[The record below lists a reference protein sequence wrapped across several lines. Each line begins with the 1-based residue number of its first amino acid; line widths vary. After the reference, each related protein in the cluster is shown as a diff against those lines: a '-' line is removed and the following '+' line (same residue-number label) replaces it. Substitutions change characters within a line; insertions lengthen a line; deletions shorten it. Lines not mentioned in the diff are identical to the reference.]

1 MNAAPYGNAW
11 ASQYDVKGV
20 AAFQSIKTLPYNI
33 AATKPYPATNRKH
46 ERKMSRFN
54 NTKDKHIS
62 RWLMYT
68 LLVAV
73 TVAVIVFFLPRNSG
87 PQFRYDIGKPW
98 MYSPLIAK
106 FDFPIYKTDAAI
118 KAEQDSM
125 ANTFEPYF
133 NYKAETGKLQ
143 IKRFAEKYKNGIPGL
158 PNEYVAIIA
167 DRLGRLY
174 NEGIIDAPI
183 YSDLSRDTTAM
194 IRIVNGKSATSVE
207 ISCVYSTM
215 TAYERLFSDPKI
227 AAAKQI
233 LQKCNLNEYI
243 QPNLLF
249 DEERSEG
256 ELGDM
261 LSGIPLASGMVL
273 SGQKIIDRGEI
284 VDEYTYRVLSSFE
297 RETRRRS
304 ADVSAVPSTIAGQV
318 LFVAALV
325 ILFTTYI
332 RLFRKD
338 YLDKPRSIAMLYTMI
353 TVFPVLVSLMMT
365 HNVLSVYILPFA
377 MTPIFIRVFLDSRTA
392 FNAHVTMVLIC
403 AAAVKYQY
411 EFIIV
416 QLVSGLVAIYSLR
429 ELSQRAEIFKTA
441 LLVTIGSCAVY
452 FTLQLMQDNSIF
464 TMDHGMYMY
473 FAANGVLL
481 LFAYPLLLIVEKT
494 FGFTSN
500 VTLIE
505 LSNTNKKLLRTL
517 SEVAP
522 GTFQHS
528 VMVGNLAAEIA
539 NKIGAKAQLV
549 RTGAMYHDIGKM
561 SDPVFFTENQAGVNP
576 HENISDKESA
586 RIVISHVT
594 EGVKMAEKAGL
605 PGIIKDFI
613 LTHHGTGVAK
623 YFYIKYKNEHP
634 DEDVDM
640 TPFTY
645 PGPNPFTR
653 EQAILMMADS
663 VEAASRS
670 LHVYT
675 EESISA
681 LVNKIIDGQMADG
694 FFKDCPIT
702 FHDIEQAKLVLIER
716 LKAIYHT
723 RISYPELKKYD
734 KSPAKHKKRNRWG
747 YNNN

>member
-1 MNAAPYGNAW
+1 M
-11 ASQYDVKGV
+11 V
-20 AAFQSIKTLPYNI
+20 
-33 AATKPYPATNRKH
+33 
-46 ERKMSRFN
+46 
-54 NTKDKHIS
+54 
-62 RWLMYT
+62 YT
-68 LLVAV
+68 LLVVV
-73 TVAVIVFFLPRNSG
+73 TVAIIVFFLPRNSG

-118 KAEQDSM
+118 KMEQDSV
-125 ANTFEPYF
+125 ANSFEPYF
-133 NYKAETGKLQ
+133 NYNTETGQKQ
-143 IKRFAEKYKNGIPGL
+143 IKRFLQKYKDGIPGL
-158 PNEYVAIIA
+158 TIDYVGIIA
-167 DRLGRLY
+167 DRLSRLY
-174 NEGIIDAPI
+174 NEGIIEATI
-183 YSDLSRDTTAM
+183 YSDLNRDTTAM
-194 IRIVNGKSATSVE
+194 IRIVNAKSATSVE

-227 AAAKQI
+227 NAARQI
-233 LQKCNLNEYI
+233 LRKCNLNEYI
-243 QPNLLF
+243 QPNLVY
-249 DEERSEG
+249 DEERSET

-297 RETRRRS
+297 KETRRRS

-318 LFVAALV
+318 VFVATLV

-353 TVFPVLVSLMMT
+353 TVFPVLVSLMMS

-377 MTPIFIRVFLDSRTA
+377 MTPIFIRIFLDSRTA

-416 QLVSGLVAIYSLR
+416 QLVAGLVAIYSLR

-441 LLVTIGSCAVY
+441 LLVAIGSSVIY
-452 FTLQLMQDNSIF
+452 FALQLMQDNSIF
-464 TMDHGMYMY
+464 TMDHGMYKY

-481 LFAYPLLLIVEKT
+481 LFAYPLMLIVEKT

-517 SEVAP
+517 SEIAP

-528 VMVGNLAAEIA
+528 VMVSNLAAEIA

-561 SDPVFFTENQAGVNP
+561 KNPAYFTENQMGGANP
-576 HENISDKESA
+576 LSA
-586 RIVISHVT
+586 MPRIDAAQIVISHVT
-594 EGVKMAEKAGL
+594 EGLKTAEKNSL
-605 PGIIKDFI
+605 PGVIKDFI
-613 LTHHGTGVAK
+613 RTHHGTGKTK
-623 YFYIKYKNEHP
+623 YFYISYKNEHP
-634 DEDVDM
+634 DEPVDD
-640 TPFTY
+640 TLFTY
-645 PGPNPFTR
+645 PGPDPFTR
-653 EQAILMMADS
+653 EQAILMMADT
-663 VEAASRS
+663 VEAAARS
-670 LHVYT
+670 LPEYT
-675 EESISA
+675 EESISN
-681 LVNKIIDGQMADG
+681 LVNRLIDQQVDDG
-694 FFKDCPIT
+694 FFKTCPIT
-702 FHDIEQAKLVLIER
+702 FHDIAVAKQVLIER

-723 RISYPELKKYD
+723 RTSYPQLNKQPED
-734 KSPAKHKKRNRWG
+734 KTNENQNIAEKTEKETNKPESII
-747 YNNN
+747 